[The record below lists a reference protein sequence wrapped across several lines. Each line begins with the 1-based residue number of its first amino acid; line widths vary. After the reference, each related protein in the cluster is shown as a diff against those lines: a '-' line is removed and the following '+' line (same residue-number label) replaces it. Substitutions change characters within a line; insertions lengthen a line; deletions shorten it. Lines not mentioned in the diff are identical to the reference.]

1 LNNSQDLLTF
11 FITNNSIIN
20 EDFLKNKKMEGYTQK
35 EMFSSVPHFTHRK
48 EEEEMEDKPRP
59 CVSRGGGLPCE
70 FEEDLNSAELVCKFC
85 GLVGAR
91 ILSAEDEKV
100 YDEEDN
106 KNLRSD
112 GSTETTLSQKAYNAN
127 VSGLGSGFTAA
138 DRTIEFK
145 RRYKAREKRK
155 LHYLALLKKQCAKM
169 SLGGKASDYCIKLF
183 TEYADN
189 AKSFSEKKMPEIML
203 GVIFHACTKMDYGF
217 QRRIAE
223 LSRQTGVPEAQIRN
237 GMKLIESVC
246 KVSQGKYKTEPL
258 YFIPR
263 YCQNLLYDKL
273 HVQMPNGQIDPV
285 ANYALNQFTSKADA
299 VARYVNEFLE
309 GKKPNTVAAADIAL
323 TVKWFYGM
331 RIDLSDSEIAQ
342 GTDVTLKTLKSTI
355 EKVEKEMEAHG
366 LDTAAIVKE
375 IESRFTEE

>member
-1 LNNSQDLLTF
+1 MT
-11 FITNNSIIN
+11 
-20 EDFLKNKKMEGYTQK
+20 DFLKNKKMEGYTQK

-138 DRTIEFK
+138 DRTIPFFK
-145 RRYKAREKRK
+145 KLTRREKMK
-155 LHYLALLKKQCAKM
+155 YHYLFLLKQQCARMK
-169 SLGGKASDYCIKLF
+169 LGGKASDLCLELF
-183 TEYADN
+183 SQYADN
-189 AKSFSEKKMPEIML
+189 AKSFSEKKMPDIML
-203 GVIFHACTKMDYGF
+203 GVIFHACAKMDYGY

-223 LSRQTGVPEAQIRN
+223 LSRQTGIPQANIRN
-237 GMKLIESVC
+237 GMRLIENVC
-246 KVSQGKYKTEPL
+246 RVSEDKHKTEPV

-263 YCQNLLYDKL
+263 YCRNLLSSKL
-273 HVQMPNGQIDPV
+273 NIQLPNGRTDPL
-285 ANYALNQFTSKADA
+285 ANRTLNLFDSKANA
-299 VARYVNEFLE
+299 VAEYVNQFLE
-309 GKKPNTVAAADIAL
+309 GRKPNTVAATDIAL
-323 TVKWFYGM
+323 TQKWFYEKQ
-331 RIDLSDSEIAQ
+331 IDLSVQEIAK
-342 GTDVTLKTLKSTI
+342 GTDVTLKTLNSTI
-355 EKVEKEMEAHG
+355 EKVEEEMKARRM
-366 LDTAAIVKE
+366 DTAAIVKE
-375 IESRFTEE
+375 IESRFPQD